1 MRVTILWQTFD
12 SGLYSN
18 HEFDLLYKN
27 VGHNNGNLAF
37 VYAIQSQIDAD
48 ITFAPWHA
56 KSEYLDE
63 ISDIIVL
70 PCANQLGPHTKLGGL
85 GRKLKIFH
93 KM

>member
-48 ITFAPWHA
+48 ITFAVSVENSGGWHWDWGA
-56 KSEYLDE
+56 S
-63 ISDIIVL
+63 
-70 PCANQLGPHTKLGGL
+70 
-85 GRKLKIFH
+85 
-93 KM
+93 